1 MDMDTDYWVR
11 HAKCTWSSSS
21 SFCLHVEFTHSSQ
34 GKFVLG
40 LLLFP
45 PGVILFT
52 PIYICYVILTSVYN
66 IIWPEWVQDENEE
79 KTFLMFRVN
88 FLKSFF
94 VSECPQGVGK
104 GCKLLPGDAQNG
116 RSSHGGMSS
125 GCLRLYGQ
133 LNIWQFGKNI
143 GEKTSNFPLK

>member
-1 MDMDTDYWVR
+1 M
-11 HAKCTWSSSS
+11 
-21 SFCLHVEFTHSSQ
+21 
-34 GKFVLG
+34 LG

-125 GCLRLYGQ
+125 GCLRLY
-133 LNIWQFGKNI
+133 
-143 GEKTSNFPLK
+143 